1 MLYFLYFPLN
11 VTNRSFSLQVVLD
24 DLSRARE
31 GFVLASDLHL
41 VYLVTPI
48 NVDVEPDWELYY
60 ERFMQLSTLEQVH
73 MCSLNLQNSNI
84 WFDLLL
90 NEFLAVLN
98 YTCLRWTNGKIFFL
112 TVLIPEMLNAHTLP
126 LK

>member
-1 MLYFLYFPLN
+1 ML
-11 VTNRSFSLQVVLD
+11 S

-60 ERFMQLSTLEQVH
+60 ERFVKLSPLDQV
-73 MCSLNLQNSNI
+73 
-84 WFDLLL
+84 
-90 NEFLAVLN
+90 
-98 YTCLRWTNGKIFFL
+98 GFFC
-112 TVLIPEMLNAHTLP
+112 PNLP
-126 LK
+126 LHLVYDKKFAPAFSQ

>member
-1 MLYFLYFPLN
+1 M
-11 VTNRSFSLQVVLD
+11 LD

-60 ERFMQLSTLEQVH
+60 ERFMELSALDQVICLLANKQLIANDFGPVH
-73 MCSLNLQNSNI
+73 EYIFYM
-84 WFDLLL
+84 LL
-90 NEFLAVLN
+90 N
-98 YTCLRWTNGKIFFL
+98 K
-112 TVLIPEMLNAHTLP
+112 
-126 LK
+126 

>member
-1 MLYFLYFPLN
+1 M
-11 VTNRSFSLQVVLD
+11 LD

-60 ERFMQLSTLEQVH
+60 ERFMELSPLDQV
-73 MCSLNLQNSNI
+73 I
-84 WFDLLL
+84 WLIVQKHL
-90 NEFLAVLN
+90 VHN
-98 YTCLRWTNGKIFFL
+98 Y
-112 TVLIPEMLNAHTLP
+112 A
-126 LK
+126 

>member
-1 MLYFLYFPLN
+1 M
-11 VTNRSFSLQVVLD
+11 LD

-60 ERFMQLSTLEQVH
+60 ERFMELSALDQVKS
-73 MCSLNLQNSNI
+73 CLSGITCLDSVSN
-84 WFDLLL
+84 FLLL
-90 NEFLAVLN
+90 LSSLCGSQIDDDDDGIYFNITLKEKKETTELSIKIMDRMLLAK
-98 YTCLRWTNGKIFFL
+98 T
-112 TVLIPEMLNAHTLP
+112 
-126 LK
+126 

>member
-1 MLYFLYFPLN
+1 
-11 VTNRSFSLQVVLD
+11 VLD

-73 MCSLNLQNSNI
+73 ICSVASTKFVI
-84 WFDLLL
+84 
-90 NEFLAVLN
+90 
-98 YTCLRWTNGKIFFL
+98 
-112 TVLIPEMLNAHTLP
+112 
-126 LK
+126 

>member
-1 MLYFLYFPLN
+1 M
-11 VTNRSFSLQVVLD
+11 LD

-48 NVDVEPDWELYY
+48 NVEVEPDWELYY
-60 ERFMQLSTLEQVH
+60 ERFMQLSSLEQVH
-73 MCSLNLQNSNI
+73 TFCCICKTCFLTFNLIVCTIFKLYLFSLATKIIFAS
-84 WFDLLL
+84 LLL
-90 NEFLAVLN
+90 
-98 YTCLRWTNGKIFFL
+98 
-112 TVLIPEMLNAHTLP
+112 PEILNAYTLP

>member
-1 MLYFLYFPLN
+1 MLA
-11 VTNRSFSLQVVLD
+11 

-60 ERFMQLSTLEQVH
+60 ERFVKLSPIDQVGL
-73 MCSLNLQNSNI
+73 CKNTFPPSCFSASSNVI
-84 WFDLLL
+84 K
-90 NEFLAVLN
+90 LA
-98 YTCLRWTNGKIFFL
+98 
-112 TVLIPEMLNAHTLP
+112 
-126 LK
+126 